1 MQHIVC
7 IGNRLLT
14 SDDAGP
20 RVYDRLQDT
29 AIPEDVMVIDGG
41 LAGLDLL
48 GLLEGSERAV
58 FVDQVS
64 GFGPRGAVIALTPGD
79 IEATAG
85 EGKGFG
91 HASGLPFLLRCLPRA
106 CEPPPREVAIVGLEG
121 LLVPDSSIDAA
132 AALCLELVSKGDGV
146 EG

>member
-7 IGNRLLT
+7 IGNRLIT

-20 RVYDRLQDT
+20 RVYDRLLAA

-48 GLLEGSERAV
+48 GLVEGSERAV
-58 FVDQVS
+58 FVDQVR
-64 GFGPRGAVIALTPGD
+64 GFGPRGAVMKLASRD
-79 IEATAG
+79 IEAAG
-85 EGKGFG
+85 DGRAGFG

-106 CEPPPREVAIVGLEG
+106 CEPPPREVTIVGLEG
-121 LLVPDSSIDAA
+121 LEIPDSSVDAA
-132 AALCLELVSKGDGV
+132 ARLCLELVSGTNGA